1 MEKYMHNAIQT
12 LFPGNCFEE
21 LLINFNFFHPT
32 CPKAVLSRGLGFAI
46 TLGSILLFVP
56 QILKIQAARS
66 AQGISLLSQLLAL
79 IGGIG
84 TAAYSYR
91 SNFTFSQW
99 GDSLFVSIQV
109 VIIILQ
115 ILLFSGNILGSVVFL
130 GIVSSVTYGVISH
143 LIPMNVLIAVQAA
156 GIPIVFVSK
165 SIQCYSNFQA
175 KSTGQLSLISVF
187 LQFAGTLARVF
198 TTLQETNDQLLLVS
212 YSSAA
217 VLNGLIFAQFF
228 MYWNS
233 TSEEQKRKKRN

>member
-1 MEKYMHNAIQT
+1 MNDIIQS

-66 AQGISLLSQLLAL
+66 AQGISAASQLLAL
-79 IGGIG
+79 VGAIG
-84 TAAYSYR
+84 TASYSYR
-91 SNFTFSQW
+91 SGFVFSGW
-99 GDSLFVSIQV
+99 GDSFFVAVQL

-115 ILLFSGNILGSVVFL
+115 IFLFSGQTMLSVGFL
-130 GIVSSVTYGVISH
+130 GIVSAVAYGVVSKS
-143 LIPMNVLIAVQAA
+143 IPMQTLTAVQTA
-156 GIPIVFVSK
+156 GIPIVVVSK
-165 SIQCYSNFQA
+165 LLQISQNYRAQ
-175 KSTGQLSLISVF
+175 STGQLSLISVF

-198 TTLQETNDQLLLVS
+198 TSVQDTGDMLLIVS
-212 YSSAA
+212 YSTAA

-228 MYWNS
+228 MYWS
-233 TSEEQKRKKRN
+233 HSESAAKKKRN